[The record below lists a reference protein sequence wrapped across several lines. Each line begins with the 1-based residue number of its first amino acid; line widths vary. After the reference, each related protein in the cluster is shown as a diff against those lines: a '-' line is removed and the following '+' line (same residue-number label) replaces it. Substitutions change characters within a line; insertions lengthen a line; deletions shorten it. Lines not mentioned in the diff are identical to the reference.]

1 MVGLSDA
8 NWGARMSTELRP
20 LPLTALILLASVC
33 PGMASDPDETT
44 LLGRSAVVKTGR
56 IAKFVAKPVAPQFD
70 LPDVPANDPT
80 VEGATIKF
88 YERHNPGNA
97 NTFALPAA
105 QWSKRGD
112 PFNPTAFRYRGTGL
126 LDDPCRKVMVKA
138 RTVRATC
145 KGAQITLNPPFASG
159 TFAVTLTI
167 GTGTPKRYCP
177 VYGPKRNEAG
187 LFTSAP
193 TVSDAPC
200 SPSGAFV
207 DVR

>member
-1 MVGLSDA
+1 
-8 NWGARMSTELRP
+8 
-20 LPLTALILLASVC
+20 LTSGRASW
-33 PGMASDPDETT
+33 ASDPDETT

-56 IAKFVAKPVAPQFD
+56 LAKFIAKPVAPAFD

-80 VEGATIKF
+80 VAGASIKF
-88 YERHNPGNA
+88 YERHNPSNA

-112 PFNPTAFRYRGTGL
+112 PFNPTAFRYRGTGTIG
-126 LDDPCRKVMVKA
+126 DPCRKVLVKA

-145 KGAQITLNPPFASG
+145 KGAPITLNPPFASA

-167 GTGTPKRYCP
+167 GTSKRYCP
-177 VYGPKRNEAG
+177 VYGAKRNEPG
-187 LFTSAP
+187 LFTSIP
-193 TVSDAPC
+193 TINGAAPC

-207 DVR
+207 D